1 MSNQMSQNLSW
12 FRQPAVSNYLTTD
25 RYVKVYDKD
34 HNWVMT
40 FSDYGSEPGE
50 NIKSEFMDIYNGRLY
65 MPEAGNHRV
74 NIFDL
79 DGNFVALFGDGGNVE
94 PDSAEGLLN
103 NPEAAKIS
111 SDEKVYLRGV
121 LEIVKAAGYKG
132 LLIVIDEAETI
143 LRMRT
148 DSRHKSL
155 NGLRQISDASGD
167 YPKLLW
173 IFTGTPEFYD
183 SKRGVAGLPPLH
195 DRISFSSSGRFASL
209 RQAQLELKPFDKDR
223 LKNVA
228 MQLRELYPASDRGRL
243 MERVSDEFLDQLV
256 EKVTEGFRGDVGVVP
271 RQFLRE
277 FVTQMDLVDEH
288 EDYMPMR
295 EYGFEP
301 DELLP
306 QEQAAVSGAAPIAA
320 VGGHD
325 DAGDAPVPY
334 EDVW

>member
-1 MSNQMSQNLSW
+1 MQVHFVRVVQTIFELKQKGELTDAAALLSW
-12 FRQPAVSNYLTTD
+12 LS
-25 RYVKVYDKD
+25 
-34 HNWVMT
+34 
-40 FSDYGSEPGE
+40 GS
-50 NIKSEFMDIYNGRLY
+50 
-65 MPEAGNHRV
+65 
-74 NIFDL
+74 
-79 DGNFVALFGDGGNVE
+79 GNVAA
-94 PDSAEGLLN
+94 SAKNLAGI
-103 NPEAAKIS
+103 KGDIS
-111 SDEKVYLRGV
+111 SRDALAYLRGV

-132 LLIVIDEAETI
+132 LMIVIDEAETI

-195 DRISFSSSGRFASL
+195 DRISFSSSGHFASL

-228 MQLRELYPASDRGRL
+228 MQLRERYPASDRGRL
-243 MERVSDEFLDQLV
+243 MERISDEFLDQLV

-288 EDYMPMR
+288 EDYVPMR
-295 EYGFEP
+295 E
-301 DELLP
+301 
-306 QEQAAVSGAAPIAA
+306 
-320 VGGHD
+320 
-325 DAGDAPVPY
+325 
-334 EDVW
+334 